1 MFGRRRG
8 LVCGLACWGHVGATA
23 SCPRAC
29 SAISQSQDLQR
40 RWPRAKG
47 RPFRWAWCPVGRGRL
62 LSPSHALWLDAG
74 RGSVRLRQRAGS
86 LMCEPALRSRSPC
99 PHGRGFSARGS
110 LRPDP
115 TPDRGPPT
123 MSPRSRGAAPG
134 AGWPWGVGGPGVP
147 GAALSSRL
155 STPQPKACREAAS
168 CLPPPPLHVP
178 GSAADSPALTGRA
191 AALRGEARGCWP
203 SLSRLPFQKLPAPSC
218 LASCPRPSWKP
229 GPPHPPA
236 QAAGLS
242 TCESA
247 EFSQHHFPP
256 AEKFSL
262 VGA

>member
-1 MFGRRRG
+1 MGLCVGSRVGCGSGGGVALGRRG
-8 LVCGLACWGHVGATA
+8 
-23 SCPRAC
+23 PRC
-29 SAISQSQDLQR
+29 
-40 RWPRAKG
+40 
-47 RPFRWAWCPVGRGRL
+47 
-62 LSPSHALWLDAG
+62 AG
-74 RGSVRLRQRAGS
+74 RCPLLPSVN
-86 LMCEPALRSRSPC
+86 
-99 PHGRGFSARGS
+99 
-110 LRPDP
+110 
-115 TPDRGPPT
+115 
-123 MSPRSRGAAPG
+123 
-134 AGWPWGVGGPGVP
+134 
-147 GAALSSRL
+147 
-155 STPQPKACREAAS
+155 PQPKACRGAAS

-229 GPPHPPA
+229 GPPRPPA

-247 EFSQHHFPP
+247 ELSQHHFPP